1 MAAIAVDTNLM
12 LLLVVGRTRRDFITK
27 HKRLRSYT
35 ESDFDLVAQ
44 LLKNVDTLLTTPN
57 VLTEVSN
64 LLVQGVLEP
73 LRTQLLATFSLFVT
87 AMAEQ
92 YHPSRSSVD
101 DDSFHKLGL
110 ADATWLC
117 VLDTDAV
124 LITDDSDLTWQAEAR
139 GISVLNL
146 DALRSSLRG

>member
-1 MAAIAVDTNLM
+1 MAAVAVDTNL
-12 LLLVVGRTRRDFITK
+12 LLLLIVGRTRRDFIAK
-27 HKRLRSYT
+27 HKRLRSYS
-35 ESDFDLVAQ
+35 EWDFDLVAQ
-44 LLKNVDTLLTTPN
+44 LLKDVDTVLTTPN

-73 LRTQLLATFSLFVT
+73 LRTQLLETFSLIVT

-101 DDSFHKLGL
+101 DKSFRTLGL

-124 LITDDSDLTWQAEAR
+124 LITDDSNLTWQAEAR
-139 GISVLNL
+139 GIPVLNL
-146 DALRSSLRG
+146 DALRTNLSW